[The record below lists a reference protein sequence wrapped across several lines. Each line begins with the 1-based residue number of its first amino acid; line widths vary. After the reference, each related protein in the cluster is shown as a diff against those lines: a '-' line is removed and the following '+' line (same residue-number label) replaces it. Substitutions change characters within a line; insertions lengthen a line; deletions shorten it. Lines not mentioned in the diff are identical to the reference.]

1 VGSLARPSSYAVFN
15 CINCSVP
22 PFVTTND
29 AMGNLSARSRRGVEP
44 RHGGG
49 QSEPARCHRQRVLPR
64 LDDEPLRAADPCI
77 HRRRRR
83 GYAFP
88 YDDVHTTGYN
98 TEDRV
103 VDPHPTRLTIRL
115 G

>member
-1 VGSLARPSSYAVFN
+1 MGSLARPSSYAVF
-15 CINCSVP
+15 NCSVP

-29 AMGNLSARSRRGVEP
+29 AMGNLSARLAAALNRGTVAANP
-44 RHGGG
+44 NQPGATASGFY
-49 QSEPARCHRQRVLPR
+49 RVSN
-64 LDDEPLRAADPCI
+64 DEPLRAADPCI

-88 YDDVHTTGYN
+88 YDDVHTTGCN

-103 VDPHPTRLTIRL
+103 VDPTRTRLTIRV